1 LYFSLSRKLFGRQ
14 EIRSCSLCFLARSV
28 VRAGEGPAVFAAS
41 PFRAVFMHE
50 SFGGDWVIGMVASL
64 PDHLLASTTDL
75 RSN

>member
-1 LYFSLSRKLFGRQ
+1 LYFSLSRKLFRRQ
-14 EIRSCSLCFLARSV
+14 EIWSCSLCFLARSV